1 MIEMG
6 SGPPDPSCTI
16 RSAKNENSGDNNAQ
30 FCRFRTDDSI
40 QPVLQKNAQSQAEGN
55 QGGKLKA
62 NVQRTVMHGSA
73 LS

>member
-16 RSAKNENSGDNNAQ
+16 RSATNENSGDNNAQ
-30 FCRFRTDDSI
+30 FCRFCPDDSI
-40 QPVLQKNAQSQAEGN
+40 QLVLQKNAQSQAEAN
-55 QGGKLKA
+55 QSGESKA